1 MAARRGR
8 IFMVSFSL
16 LTMRTIDFADKSIS
30 YVRQQNLIRVTSKDR
45 ASGKTASCLVEP
57 HVAFKHFAKKL
68 AAWKKSISRN
78 KK

>member
-30 YVRQQNLIRVTSKDR
+30 YKRQENLIRVTSKDK

-57 HVAFKHFAKKL
+57 HVASKHFAKKL
-68 AAWKKSISRN
+68 AAWKSMSRS

>member
-1 MAARRGR
+1 MAATRGR
-8 IFMVSFSL
+8 IYMVSFSL

-30 YVRQQNLIRVTSKDR
+30 YKWQENLIKVTSKDK

-57 HVAFKHFAKKL
+57 HVAFKHFAKKM
-68 AAWKKSISRN
+68 AAWKAIQDS